1 MKTENPMKS
10 DAVIPTCGGVVF
22 ADDRILFILK
32 GDRWEL
38 PKGKMDGSET
48 KEETA
53 LREISEETGLLKTDL
68 LILEQLP
75 TTYYYKII
83 DGVKRL
89 KKTNWFFIK
98 YTGDVN
104 RVFKPAVNEGITEC
118 KWISVDSMSEVY
130 RNTHVRIMYLMDFVN
145 QKYSLWD

>member
-1 MKTENPMKS
+1 MKTENPMKA

-32 GDRWEL
+32 GDIWEL
-38 PKGKMDGSET
+38 PKGKMDGNET

-53 LREISEETGLLKTDL
+53 VREIAEETGLLETDL
-68 LILEQLP
+68 EVVEQLP

-89 KKTNWFFIK
+89 KKTNWFFMK
-98 YTGDVN
+98 HTGDMN
-104 RVFKPAVNEGITEC
+104 RGFKPVLDEGITEC
-118 KWISVDSMSEVY
+118 RWMSADDISEVY
-130 RNTHVRIMYLMDFVN
+130 QNTHVRIIYLMDFVN
-145 QKYSLWD
+145 QKYYLWD

>member
-1 MKTENPMKS
+1 MKTENPMKA
-10 DAVIPTCGGVVF
+10 DAVISTCGGVVF
-22 ADDRILFILK
+22 ADDKILFILK

-53 LREISEETGLLKTDL
+53 LREISEETGLLEKDL

-98 YTGDVN
+98 YAGDMN
-104 RVFKPAVNEGITEC
+104 KGFKPAVDEGITEC
-118 KWISVDSMSEVY
+118 RWMGVDNMSEV
-130 RNTHVRIMYLMDFVN
+130 
-145 QKYSLWD
+145 

>member
-1 MKTENPMKS
+1 MKIENPMKA
-10 DAVIPTCGGVVF
+10 DVVIPTCGGVVF

-53 LREISEETGLLKTDL
+53 LREISEETGLLEKDL

-98 YTGDVN
+98 YAGDMN
-104 RVFKPAVNEGITEC
+104 KGFKPAVDEGITEC
-118 KWISVDSMSEVY
+118 RWMGVDNMSEVY
-130 RNTHVRIMYLMDFVN
+130 QNTYVRIMYLMDFVN
-145 QKYSLWD
+145 QKYHLWD

>member
-1 MKTENPMKS
+1 MKS

-38 PKGKMDGSET
+38 PKGKIEQNET
-48 KEETA
+48 REEA
-53 LREISEETGLLKTDL
+53 AVREIAEETGLLKDDL
-68 LILEQLP
+68 EILEQLP

-89 KKTNWFFIK
+89 KKTNWFFVK
-98 YTGDVN
+98 YNGDMN
-104 RVFKPAVNEGITEC
+104 RGFKPAVGEGITEC
-118 KWISVDSMSEVY
+118 KWIGVDSMSEVY
-130 RNTHVRIMYLMDFVN
+130 RNTHIRIMYLMDFVN
-145 QKYSLWD
+145 QKYRLWD

>member
-1 MKTENPMKS
+1 MKIENPMKA
-10 DAVIPTCGGVVF
+10 DVVIPTCGGVVF

-53 LREISEETGLLKTDL
+53 LREISEETGLLEADL
-68 LILEQLP
+68 EILEQLP

-89 KKTNWFFIK
+89 KKTNWFFMK
-98 YTGDVN
+98 YAGDMN
-104 RVFKPAVNEGITEC
+104 MGFKPAVEEGITEC
-118 KWISVDSMSEVY
+118 RWMGVDNMSEVY
-130 RNTHVRIMYLMDFVN
+130 RNTYVRIMYLMDFVN
-145 QKYSLWD
+145 QKYHLWD

>member
-1 MKTENPMKS
+1 MKSENPMKA

-22 ADDRILFILK
+22 ADDKILFILK

-53 LREISEETGLLKTDL
+53 LREISEETGLLEKDL

-75 TTYYYKII
+75 TTYYY
-83 DGVKRL
+83 R
-89 KKTNWFFIK
+89 
-98 YTGDVN
+98 
-104 RVFKPAVNEGITEC
+104 
-118 KWISVDSMSEVY
+118 
-130 RNTHVRIMYLMDFVN
+130 
-145 QKYSLWD
+145 